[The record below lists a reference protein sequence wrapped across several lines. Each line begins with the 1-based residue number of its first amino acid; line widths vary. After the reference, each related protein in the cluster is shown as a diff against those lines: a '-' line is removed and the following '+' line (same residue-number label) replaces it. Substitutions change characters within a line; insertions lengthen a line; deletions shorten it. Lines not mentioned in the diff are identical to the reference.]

1 MELNKNQKRV
11 MRRDGRLSVIS
22 AKLAANHAYMSKH
35 QLVIVENNATV
46 TPIAVNIPVNAPK
59 EKPVANEEL
68 MKQLGSLGLGLTPS
82 DIGLKAPEATQTE
95 EEPMTLIEDETIPEP
110 EPQTEP
116 KTGVKKLNQK
126 TNK

>member
-1 MELNKNQKRV
+1 MELNINQKRV
-11 MRRDGRLSVIS
+11 MRPDGRLSVIS

-46 TPIAVNIPVNAPK
+46 TPVAVNIPVNAPK

-68 MKQLGSLGLGLTPS
+68 MKQLGQLGLNAS

-110 EPQTEP
+110 EPQVEQP

>member
-11 MRRDGRLSVIS
+11 MRPDGRLSVIN

-46 TPIAVNIPVNAPK
+46 TPVAVNIPVNAPK

-68 MKQLGSLGLGLTPS
+68 MKQLGQLGLNAS
-82 DIGLKAPEATQTE
+82 DIGLKAPEGTQIQDDLM
-95 EEPMTLIEDETIPEP
+95 PLIEDETIPEP
-110 EPQTEP
+110 APQGEQP